1 MSSWLESFRDRV
13 VHRSQV
19 GKRRLDATFTRRQLD
34 AKLRELG
41 ACCARLIGQ
50 GTASIPEELAA
61 AVQEVR
67 ALEERLRAEM
77 QDIALLESEA
87 SAAQAQ

>member
-34 AKLRELG
+34 DKLRELG
-41 ACCARLIGQ
+41 ACCARLLEQ
-50 GTASIPEELAA
+50 GTAAIPEELAA
-61 AVQEVR
+61 AIQEVR
-67 ALEERLRAEM
+67 SLQDRLRSEM
-77 QDIALLESEA
+77 QDIAVLESEG
-87 SAAQAQ
+87 

>member
-1 MSSWLESFRDRV
+1 MSSWLETFRDRV

-34 AKLRELG
+34 ERLRELG
-41 ACCARLIGQ
+41 ACCTRLVGQ
-50 GTASIPEELAA
+50 GTASLPAELVA
-61 AVQEVR
+61 AVQEVK

-77 QDIALLESEA
+77 QDIAALESEG
-87 SAAQAQ
+87 

>member
-41 ACCARLIGQ
+41 ACCARLVEQ
-50 GTASIPEELAA
+50 GTASIPAELAA

-77 QDIALLESEA
+77 QDIAALESEG
-87 SAAQAQ
+87 